1 MRCATHAQGFAC
13 TGLQENLRHAERTAP
28 LVPSPAGG
36 WLAGETRCVPAA
48 PLAYDTAL
56 AAQLW
61 DLSADACK
69 LPRQPRVVGSK

>member
-1 MRCATHAQGFAC
+1 MCCCAGC
-13 TGLQENLRHAERTAP
+13 LQQQRSQCMPP
-28 LVPSPAGG
+28 LAPSPAGG

-48 PLAYDTAL
+48 PLAYDAAL

-69 LPRQPRVVGSK
+69 LPRQPRLVGSK